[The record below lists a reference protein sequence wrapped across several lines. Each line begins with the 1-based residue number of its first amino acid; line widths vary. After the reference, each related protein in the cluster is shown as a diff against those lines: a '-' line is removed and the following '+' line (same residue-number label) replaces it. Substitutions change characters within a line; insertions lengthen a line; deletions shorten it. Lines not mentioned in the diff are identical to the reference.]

1 VVDAD
6 LSKYFDSIPHSDLLK
21 SVARRIVDRHVLHL
35 IKMWLQA
42 PVEERDGDGTRRMSG
57 GKNSKRGT
65 PQGGVASPLLANIY
79 MNRFL
84 KHWRLSRRGEAFR
97 AHVVSYADD
106 FVILSR
112 GCAQEALAWTRAVM
126 TKLGL
131 TLNEAKTSVR
141 DARNERFDFLGYT
154 FGPHRDW
161 KDGHWYPGASPSKK
175 SVQRIK
181 TKIGDLLRP
190 GDKGPWPEVRAR
202 LNRLLIG
209 WSAYFGYGSRLPA
222 YRAVDHHVHDRVRHF
237 LARRHKEPGR
247 GVRRFPYAKVFGDLG
262 VQRLQRVQVGP
273 PP

>member
-1 VVDAD
+1 V
-6 LSKYFDSIPHSDLLK
+6 
-21 SVARRIVDRHVLHL
+21 
-35 IKMWLQA
+35 
-42 PVEERDGDGTRRMSG
+42 SG
-57 GKNSKRGT
+57 GKNGKRGT

-84 KHWRLSRRGEAFR
+84 KHWRVTRRGEVFR
-97 AHVVSYADD
+97 AFVVSYADD

-112 GCAQEALAWTRAVM
+112 GCAAEALAWTKAVM

-181 TKIGDLLRP
+181 ARIGELLRP

-202 LNRLLIG
+202 VNRLLTG
-209 WSAYFGYGSRLPA
+209 WSAYFGYGARLPA
-222 YRAVDHHVHDRVRHF
+222 YRAVDRHVHDRVRHF

-247 GVRRFPYAKVFGDLG
+247 GVRRFSHAEVFGNLG

>member
-1 VVDAD
+1 VGRG
-6 LSKYFDSIPHSDLLK
+6 
-21 SVARRIVDRHVLHL
+21 RR
-35 IKMWLQA
+35 
-42 PVEERDGDGTRRMSG
+42 
-57 GKNSKRGT
+57 
-65 PQGGVASPLLANIY
+65 ASALC
-79 MNRFL
+79 FL
-84 KHWRLSRRGEAFR
+84 KHWRLTRRGEAFR

-112 GCAQEALAWTRAVM
+112 GCAPEALAWAKAVM

-131 TLNEAKTSVR
+131 TLNEAKTLVR

-181 TKIGDLLRP
+181 AKIGDLLRP

-202 LNRLLIG
+202 LNRLLTG

-222 YRAVDHHVHDRVRHF
+222 YRAVDRHVHDRVRRF
-237 LARRHKEPGR
+237 LARRHKAAGR
-247 GVRRFPYAKVFGDLG
+247 GVRRFSYTEVFGNLG
-262 VQRLQRVQVGP
+262 ARRLQRVQLGP